1 MDDTTRIAE
10 SLESASILNG
20 YVTETI
26 NVKMKKQ
33 NGGVLDDMTA
43 SLIATT
49 TSPLLG
55 SMFGKRN

>member
-1 MDDTTRIAE
+1 MDDIIRIAE

-26 NVKMKKQ
+26 NVKIKKQ

-43 SLIATT
+43 SLIAAT

>member
-1 MDDTTRIAE
+1 MDDIIRIAE

-20 YVTETI
+20 YVTEII

-33 NGGVLDDMTA
+33 NGGVLDDMTV
-43 SLIATT
+43 SLIAPT

>member
-1 MDDTTRIAE
+1 MDDIIRIAE

-33 NGGVLDDMTA
+33 NDGVLDDMTA
-43 SLIATT
+43 SLIAPT